1 MTSTLVSVHDSWTKK
16 KELDKRILLE
26 QQKHQRSKEK
36 IYQQEHSLRG
46 CALPAYNLHYIT
58 QYHHHH
64 TAHASRKNEPKLMKV
79 YSKLMKDCEET
90 RHVNNKK
97 QSTSTRTN

>member
-58 QYHHHH
+58 QYIIIIKHMHLEKMNRN
-64 TAHASRKNEPKLMKV
+64 S
-79 YSKLMKDCEET
+79 
-90 RHVNNKK
+90 
-97 QSTSTRTN
+97 